1 MTAGERAMWS
11 VPAPR
16 LSQWEVARFAPP
28 ENMNQAEQFRK
39 EREVGRLPD
48 GMSFSANAAKEESER
63 EEVEE
68 RREVFHMEDITEE
81 QAIAEKNRRR
91 TFRQAI
97 DACVPHHH
105 DEAEDFELVWEVP
118 I

>member
-1 MTAGERAMWS
+1 
-11 VPAPR
+11 
-16 LSQWEVARFAPP
+16 
-28 ENMNQAEQFRK
+28 MNQAEQFRK

-48 GMSFSANAAKEESER
+48 GMSFSANAAEEESER

-68 RREVFHMEDITEE
+68 RRKVFHMEDITEE
-81 QAIAEKNRRR
+81 QAVAEENRRR

-105 DEAEDFELVWEVP
+105 DKAEDFKLVWEVP
-118 I
+118 IQVNKK